1 MIQDIYPHKFYNAYD
16 LRKAPSENDPVF
28 VFRGDRV
35 LVKKNGFSLPS
46 VKDLHS
52 ADDLIYLF
60 RIDGDSYYL
69 KQLEFKEKALTE
81 NDIYREETDADH
93 PVAVNDDME
102 FIRVQFL
109 REEKSIEKWKY
120 FATVCAFHLYQW
132 YQGSRFCGRCGTP
145 TVHSEKERC
154 MICPKCGNHIYP
166 KIVPAVI
173 VGVVDPVDNRLLVTR
188 YANRSIHYDALIAGF
203 TEFGETLEENVVRE
217 VKEETGLAVTNIRY
231 YKSQPWGMVSDILM
245 GFYCDVTGSREVTL
259 DGELGSAVWLSP
271 DEIKGQPDDMS
282 LTNEMMMVFKEKNGQ
297 VWSHH
302 M

>member
-1 MIQDIYPHKFYNAYD
+1 MIQDIYPHKFYNSYD

-109 REEKSIEKWKY
+109 REEKSVEKWRY

-132 YQGSRFCGRCGTP
+132 YQGSRFCGRCGAP

-173 VGVVDPVDNRLLVTR
+173 VGVTDPDANKLLVTR
-188 YANRSIHYDALIAGF
+188 YAGRSIHYDALIAGF

-282 LTNEMMMVFKEKNGQ
+282 LTNEMMMVFKEKNGR
-297 VWSHH
+297 V
-302 M
+302 

>member
-1 MIQDIYPHKFYNAYD
+1 MIQDIYPHKFYNSYD

-28 VFRGDRV
+28 VFRGDRI

-81 NDIYREETDADH
+81 NDIYREGTDDDH
-93 PVAVNDDME
+93 PVSVNDDME

-132 YQGSRFCGRCGTP
+132 YQGSRFCGRCGSP

-173 VGVVDPVDNRLLVTR
+173 VGVTDPDANKLLVTR
-188 YANRSIHYDALIAGF
+188 YAGRSIHYDALIAGF
-203 TEFGETLEENVVRE
+203 TEFGETLEENVARE
-217 VKEETGLAVTNIRY
+217 VMEETGLTVMNIRY

-282 LTNEMMMVFKEKNGQ
+282 LTNEMMMIFKEKNGR
-297 VWSHH
+297 V
-302 M
+302 

>member
-1 MIQDIYPHKFYNAYD
+1 MIQDIYPHKFYNSYD

-109 REEKSIEKWKY
+109 REEKSVEKWRY

-132 YQGSRFCGRCGTP
+132 YQGSRFCGRCGAP

-173 VGVVDPVDNRLLVTR
+173 VGVTDPDANKLLVTR
-188 YANRSIHYDALIAGF
+188 YAGRSIHYDALIAGF

-282 LTNEMMMVFKEKNGQ
+282 LTNEMMMVFKEKNGK
-297 VWSHH
+297 V
-302 M
+302 

>member
-1 MIQDIYPHKFYNAYD
+1 MIQDIYPHKFYNSYD
-16 LRKAPSENDPVF
+16 LRKAPSENDLVF

-93 PVAVNDDME
+93 PVAVNDEME

-145 TVHSEKERC
+145 TVHSGKERC

-173 VGVVDPVDNRLLVTR
+173 VGVTDPDANKLLVTR
-188 YANRSIHYDALIAGF
+188 YAGRSIHYDALIAGF
-203 TEFGETLEENVVRE
+203 TEFGETLEENVARE
-217 VKEETGLAVTNIRY
+217 VMEETGLTVTNIRY

-245 GFYCDVTGSREVTL
+245 GFWCDVTGSREVTL

-282 LTNEMMMVFKEKNGQ
+282 LTNEMMMVFKEKNGR
-297 VWSHH
+297 V
-302 M
+302 

>member
-1 MIQDIYPHKFYNAYD
+1 MIQDIYPHKFYNSYD
-16 LRKAPSENDPVF
+16 LRKVPSENDPVF

-109 REEKSIEKWKY
+109 REEKSVEKWRY

-132 YQGSRFCGRCGTP
+132 YQGSRFCGRCGAP

-173 VGVVDPVDNRLLVTR
+173 VGVTDPDANKLLVTR
-188 YANRSIHYDALIAGF
+188 YAGRSIHYDALIAGF

-282 LTNEMMMVFKEKNGQ
+282 LTNEMMMVFKEKNGR
-297 VWSHH
+297 V
-302 M
+302 